1 MSNEEKSLGRIEVA
15 PDAIASI
22 ASHAVRQCYGVVGM
36 ANKNLADGITRLV
49 SKEGH
54 QGIDIH
60 ISDKEIVIDVYVV
73 VEYGMRISAVANS
86 VRGNC
91 GALRGQGPEEADGGR
106 PGLAGAQS
114 PARQCAQ
121 RLSGP

>member
-86 VRGNC
+86 VKNTVSFHVKQ
-91 GALRGQGPEEADGGR
+91 ALGIPVSAVNVYVQELRFSKSE
-106 PGLAGAQS
+106 
-114 PARQCAQ
+114 
-121 RLSGP
+121 